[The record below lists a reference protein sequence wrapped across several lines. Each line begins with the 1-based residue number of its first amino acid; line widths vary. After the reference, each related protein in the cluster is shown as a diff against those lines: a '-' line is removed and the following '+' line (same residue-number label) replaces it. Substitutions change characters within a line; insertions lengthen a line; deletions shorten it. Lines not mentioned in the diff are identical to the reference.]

1 MNREERQR
9 IVSQNRERL
18 GEALA
23 AHGLSDD
30 ESERA
35 LLEIGLADE
44 QAALEKLAHTD
55 PVGLCWFGHDD
66 AWIGKRIGKG

>member
-1 MNREERQR
+1 VNREERQR
-9 IVSQNRERL
+9 IVSENRERL

-23 AHGLSDD
+23 AHGLSDE

-44 QAALEKLAHTD
+44 QAALDALAHHD
-55 PVGLCWFGHDD
+55 PVGLCWFGDDD
-66 AWIGKRIGKG
+66 AWIDKRIGKG